1 MKNQITIRE
10 ANSKT
15 DTAAFWEQLHSYHE
29 RDIFPNPKDESLKH
43 FLNDAEYRAQ
53 IEHVHNRP
61 QDNCYYLFFQRNGQD
76 VGFALP
82 VIFTSEDGK
91 CFIMEFCVYPEF
103 RGNGTGRA
111 CAAVLLD
118 WAKARGA
125 RYAELNYGGDERRLR
140 FWRRIGFVENGVDEW
155 GEPLMLLPPA
165 EAVPFT
171 VELLNDP
178 TDWQLLKLENGFK
191 REIGEE
197 TLIKFQ
203 LPVSVKKLDEEALIS
218 ITQNDKKMEAG
229 KIKFI
234 LLDGIGHAVI
244 DSSVTKEEM
253 LEGFR
258 YVVEEN

>member
-15 DTAAFWEQLHSYHE
+15 DTAAFWEQLRSYHE

-125 RYAELNYGGDERRLR
+125 CYAELNYGGGERRLR
-140 FWRRIGFVENGVDEW
+140 HGKEHCAEEQRNRDYPGGKFGRRLSRYLRQSTAIIHLGYTTPFVYRIN
-155 GEPLMLLPPA
+155 
-165 EAVPFT
+165 
-171 VELLNDP
+171 
-178 TDWQLLKLENGFK
+178 
-191 REIGEE
+191 
-197 TLIKFQ
+197 
-203 LPVSVKKLDEEALIS
+203 S
-218 ITQNDKKMEAG
+218 
-229 KIKFI
+229 
-234 LLDGIGHAVI
+234 
-244 DSSVTKEEM
+244 
-253 LEGFR
+253 
-258 YVVEEN
+258 

>member
-10 ANSKT
+10 TNSKP

-76 VGFALP
+76 IGFALP

-111 CAAVLLD
+111 HALLFFWTGQRRAAH
-118 WAKARGA
+118 AT
-125 RYAELNYGGDERRLR
+125 LN
-140 FWRRIGFVENGVDEW
+140 
-155 GEPLMLLPPA
+155 
-165 EAVPFT
+165 
-171 VELLNDP
+171 
-178 TDWQLLKLENGFK
+178 
-191 REIGEE
+191 
-197 TLIKFQ
+197 
-203 LPVSVKKLDEEALIS
+203 
-218 ITQNDKKMEAG
+218 
-229 KIKFI
+229 
-234 LLDGIGHAVI
+234 
-244 DSSVTKEEM
+244 
-253 LEGFR
+253 
-258 YVVEEN
+258 

>member
-15 DTAAFWEQLHSYHE
+15 DTAAFWEQLRSYHE

-76 VGFALP
+76 IGFALP

-111 CAAVLLD
+111 YRDGAVSACMR
-118 WAKARGA
+118 AK
-125 RYAELNYGGDERRLR
+125 
-140 FWRRIGFVENGVDEW
+140 
-155 GEPLMLLPPA
+155 
-165 EAVPFT
+165 
-171 VELLNDP
+171 
-178 TDWQLLKLENGFK
+178 
-191 REIGEE
+191 
-197 TLIKFQ
+197 
-203 LPVSVKKLDEEALIS
+203 
-218 ITQNDKKMEAG
+218 
-229 KIKFI
+229 
-234 LLDGIGHAVI
+234 
-244 DSSVTKEEM
+244 SSVRTWWNWK
-253 LEGFR
+253 GIIKR
-258 YVVEEN
+258 SKTPGVPGRGYRKTDRSYRKTGA